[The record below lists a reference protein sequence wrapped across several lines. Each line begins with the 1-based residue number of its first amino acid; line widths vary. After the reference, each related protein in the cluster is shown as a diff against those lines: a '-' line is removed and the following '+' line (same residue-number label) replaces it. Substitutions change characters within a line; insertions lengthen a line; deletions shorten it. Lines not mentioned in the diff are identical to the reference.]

1 MKCPSATALTWF
13 LLGIGYLSGVFLL
26 VSDGRVALAGGP
38 PLRSD
43 VLEWDVRAVAPIP
56 DEQGFAG
63 SFAGVARDPEDP
75 GSEGVLIV
83 AGGAN
88 FPDGRPWEGAQ
99 KVWYDKIFV
108 LQTPTSE
115 WQTGFTLPRPLGYGV
130 SANVTVRQ
138 EGADVRQAVVCLGG
152 GDAAAHYADVF
163 LLEWTDGGIE
173 TTPLPP
179 MPAPAA
185 FFCGAAIGNTV
196 YVAGGKDWPVG
207 RTSADSDELIP
218 PAAMKTFWALD
229 LSKSVGNLKWEVL
242 DPWPGEARMQAVA
255 AVQDGDFFLI
265 GGVALDQDLPGDDKR
280 VFLNDCYRYDP
291 AGGEWTA
298 IAPIPQFAVAAP
310 TPAMSLGQSH
320 FAVVGGDDGVN
331 ATRAA
336 ELKDDHPGFPADV
349 FAYHTITDT
358 WISLGRFPKDV
369 TQGIFP
375 PVTTSTTWWH
385 GRYVIPTGEA
395 RPGVRTPNVAWA
407 KPLKIT
413 ARFSRLDYAI
423 LAVYLAS
430 LVGMGVY
437 FSRREKSTG
446 DFFLGGQRIP
456 WWAAGISIFGTQ
468 LSAIT
473 FMAIPAK
480 AFHTDWI
487 YFLGNM
493 TIVAIA
499 PIIVYLYLPFFRR
512 LEITSAYE
520 YLEKR
525 FNLPTRLLGSG
536 MFMLFQL
543 GRMGIVLYLPALAL
557 STVTGINVY
566 SCILMMGA
574 LATLYTV
581 LGGIEAV
588 IWTDVLQVFVLLGG
602 AILSV
607 IIMAQAIDGGFTA
620 IVAEGLT
627 AGKLKMVDLDWSVTS
642 ITTTA
647 LWVVLLGKPFESLI
661 SYTSDQ
667 TVVQRYLTT
676 PNQKS
681 AAQSIWTNALLTIP
695 ASIIFFGAGTAL
707 WAYYRSHPEM
717 LNPTG
722 RIDDIFPWFI
732 SQQLPAGVAGL
743 VIAGLF
749 AAAMSSLDSSMNS
762 MATAATTDF
771 YRRFRPNV
779 SDRSCLGLARWLTVI
794 LGVVGT
800 GFACYMAYLNSTSMW
815 DQYSKVIGLFG
826 GGLAGLF
833 AAGIFSRRTTGPGI
847 IVGFVG
853 SAVLLYLVKSQTQV
867 HFFLYPTIGIAGCF
881 AIGYLA
887 SLLIPSDRKD
897 LEGLTIFS
905 RANGKSV
912 SDSQAGKDHD

>member
-1 MKCPSATALTWF
+1 MKRPSAVAVIWV
-13 LLGIGYLSGVFLL
+13 LLGIGPLSAVFFL
-26 VSDGRVALAGGP
+26 VPDGRVALAAGP
-38 PLRSD
+38 PGRAD
-43 VLEWDVRAVAPIP
+43 VLEWDVRTIAPLP

-63 SFAGVARDPEDP
+63 SFCGVAQDPEDP
-75 GSEGVLIV
+75 DGDGVLIV

-88 FPDGRPWEGAQ
+88 FPDGRPWDGAQ
-99 KVWYDKIFV
+99 KVWHDKIFV
-108 LQTPTSE
+108 LAMPNSR
-115 WQTGFTLPRPLGYGV
+115 WQSGFALPRPLGYGV
-130 SANVTVRQ
+130 SVNVTVRK
-138 EGADVRQAVVCLGG
+138 EGRNDHQAVVCLGG
-152 GDAAAHYADVF
+152 GNAAAHYADVF
-163 LLEWTDGGIE
+163 LLEWLDGQIK
-173 TTPLPP
+173 TTSLPP

-185 FFCGAAIGNTV
+185 FFCGAVIGDTV
-196 YVAGGKDWPVG
+196 YVAGGKDRPLPRAAHG
-207 RTSADSDELIP
+207 TDESIP

-229 LSKSVGNLKWEVL
+229 LSKDESNLEWEIL
-242 DPWPGEARMQAVA
+242 DPWPGEGRMQAVA

-265 GGVALDQDLPGDDKR
+265 GGVALHQDLPGDDKR
-280 VFLNDCYRYDP
+280 VFLDDCHRYDP
-291 AGGEWTA
+291 AAGQWTE
-298 IAPIPQFAVAAP
+298 IAPVPHFAAAAP

-320 FAVVGGDDGVN
+320 FAVVGGDDAAN
-331 ATRAA
+331 APRVT

-358 WISLGRFPKDV
+358 WISLGPFPKDV
-369 TQGIFP
+369 AQGVWP
-375 PVTTSTTWWH
+375 PVTTNTTWWH
-385 GRYVIPTGEA
+385 GRYVVPTGEA
-395 RPGVRTPNVAWA
+395 RPGVRTANVAWA

-413 ARFSRLDYAI
+413 ARFSICDYGI

-430 LVGMGVY
+430 LVAMGVY

-446 DFFLGGQRIP
+446 DFFLGGHRIP
-456 WWAAGISIFGTQ
+456 WWAAGVSIFGTQ

-493 TIVAIA
+493 TIVAVA
-499 PIIVYLYLPFFRR
+499 PIVVFLYLPFFRQ

-525 FNLPTRLLGSG
+525 FNLSTRLLGSG
-536 MFMLFQL
+536 MFILFQL

-566 SCILMMGA
+566 CCILIMGT

-602 AILSV
+602 ALLSL
-607 IIMAQAIDGGFTA
+607 IIMAGAVDGGFAA
-620 IVAEGLT
+620 IFSEGLA
-627 AGKLKMVDLDWSVTS
+627 AGKLKTVDLDWSVTS

-676 PNQKS
+676 ADQKS
-681 AAQSIWTNALLTIP
+681 AAKGIWTNAILCIP

-707 WAYYRSHPEM
+707 WAYYRLHPEM

-722 RIDDIFPWFI
+722 RIDDVFPWFI
-732 SQQLPAGVAGL
+732 AQQLPTGVAGL

-771 YRRFRPNV
+771 YRRFRPKV
-779 SDRSCLGLARWLTVI
+779 SDPRCLKLARRLTVVF
-794 LGVVGT
+794 GVIGT

-833 AAGIFSRRTTGPGI
+833 AAGIFSRRTTGPGA

-853 SAVLLYLVKSQTQV
+853 SAALLYLIKSRTQV
-867 HFFLYPTIGIAGCF
+867 HFFLYPTIGVCGCF

-887 SLLIPSDRKD
+887 SLLIPLGRKD
-897 LEGLTIFS
+897 VQGLTIFS
-905 RANGKSV
+905 PAKLR
-912 SDSQAGKDHD
+912 KD